1 MPISSRATQLLEHI
15 LDHGRHDL
23 FPILSDVL
31 EEEDKPVSAKVFRS
45 HQTTHQPLHYEPYE
59 GFAESLGPPIHGDY
73 ESSSAYRRRYE
84 DWQENG
90 YDDPEGFR
98 HSAAKAHE
106 RVKKTAPEVIP
117 GVHLNP
123 HGFGGYQLYDFRDEF
138 PTEKHPEIEQM
149 YEEGRDDEARPR
161 LNEMQEHYLD
171 SHPAKHYFYG
181 GLKRDKLDLAKP
193 LPIYED
199 PGDEVHITGLSK
211 GGNCEHCGKPDI
223 YRIHVKHPISGETCK
238 IGSSCASGMLRD
250 STKRNLTGKMQPK
263 DILHKAATAQA
274 LGDVGSV
281 VKVRL
286 KNKDTKLKLAKVP
299 TNFED
304 PGFSLDDITG
314 GVIHQA
320 QDHLEHLDTI
330 ERERGKGHWMTHV
343 LRTLQQKRIAGDLPH
358 NPNVSRAN
366 PRAMPKKFVLAP
378 QNDEGTHP
386 YWFMGHWG
394 DEEQPH
400 FHIGYARTEG
410 NSVKRS
416 NGRTTPVPLHPEEA
430 TTFLD
435 PAIAHAE
442 QHGHKQTKKMLEGLK
457 KEAVKRWGKAQPTI
471 TSTEE
476 HMWPHVA
483 DEHMRGVL
491 ADHLEEMGDPLH
503 HFLRAA
509 KTGTPNAL
517 EHFHPG
523 TIQNDQDGKQTF
535 YHPHITHLAAYSRP
549 NGEHQIYARIR
560 GTPATTLQAHVPSH
574 IAHQI
579 GERLTGNP
587 VYLSRPNVIADAN
600 SQAQDIRKFI
610 AAKIAKEARL
620 KLVGLEDARGQD
632 TSGVVQAYEAPGDAE
647 GVDYAA
653 AWYGLLTNQPK
664 VTTFH
669 ENDQGPDTFY
679 KWKVAGDPDQALKTL
694 PPGTLITKDNF
705 AHYLDRGSQKPVDNV
720 PGVKG
725 TAVTMQGRP
734 QYRDLIKRYQG
745 PDETPAPSSQ
755 GNRVSLAAPSSVIVK
770 VPLPQ
775 PVSQTPQQPPTLKK
789 PSRKL
794 SYVLPI

>member
-1 MPISSRATQLLEHI
+1 MPL
-15 LDHGRHDL
+15 
-23 FPILSDVL
+23 
-31 EEEDKPVSAKVFRS
+31 
-45 HQTTHQPLHYEPYE
+45 
-59 GFAESLGPPIHGDY
+59 
-73 ESSSAYRRRYE
+73 
-84 DWQENG
+84 
-90 YDDPEGFR
+90 
-98 HSAAKAHE
+98 
-106 RVKKTAPEVIP
+106 VK
-117 GVHLNP
+117 
-123 HGFGGYQLYDFRDEF
+123 
-138 PTEKHPEIEQM
+138 
-149 YEEGRDDEARPR
+149 
-161 LNEMQEHYLD
+161 
-171 SHPAKHYFYG
+171 
-181 GLKRDKLDLAKP
+181 
-193 LPIYED
+193 
-199 PGDEVHITGLSK
+199 
-211 GGNCEHCGKPDI
+211 
-223 YRIHVKHPISGETCK
+223 
-238 IGSSCASGMLRD
+238 
-250 STKRNLTGKMQPK
+250 
-263 DILHKAATAQA
+263 
-274 LGDVGSV
+274 GDVHGNIRELV
-281 VKVRL
+281 AAGHPQKQAVAIALRLAGRRGKV
-286 KNKDTKLKLAKVP
+286 KLAKVP
-299 TNFED
+299 QNFED
-304 PGFSLDDITG
+304 RGFSMDDITG
-314 GVIHQA
+314 GVIHRPS
-320 QDHLEHLDTI
+320 DHLEHLDTI
-330 ERERGKGHWMTHV
+330 ERERGKGHWMTHALRV
-343 LRTLQQKRIAGDLPH
+343 LQNKRIAGDLPH

-366 PRAMPKKFVLAP
+366 PRAMPKKFVLTP

-587 VYLSRPNVIADAN
+587 VHLNREAEEALWPKVNDEHHRLVLADVLEEAGDPLHHVLRNPHNPGDPDFDNNDAPHSFYLPHGKPELNPYGISISRPSRNGNRVIRTISKPLDDGRYPLYSGVVSEDIARDIIQKHYKKQGRAGPRLDPRNHGEAKRLFLSRPDVIADAA
-600 SQAQDIRKFI
+600 SKAQDIRKFI

-620 KLVGLEDARGQD
+620 KLISLQEARGNN
-632 TSGVVQAYEAPGDAE
+632 TAGVVQAYEAPGDEE

-653 AWYGLLTNQPK
+653 AWYGLLTNQPS

-669 ENDQGPDTFY
+669 ESDQGPDTFY
-679 KWKVAGDPDQALKTL
+679 KWKVAGDPDEALKTL
-694 PPGTLITKDNF
+694 PPGTIITKDNF

-725 TAVTMQGRP
+725 TAVTMQGR
-734 QYRDLIKRYQG
+734 QGYRDFIKRYQG
-745 PDETPAPSSQ
+745 PE
-755 GNRVSLAAPSSVIVK
+755 
-770 VPLPQ
+770 
-775 PVSQTPQQPPTLKK
+775 
-789 PSRKL
+789 
-794 SYVLPI
+794 